1 MSSPHACTK
10 PAYQTVKSGQS
21 SICLTKS
28 LLFCA
33 IVAVGEVEVDQQHL
47 PEVDLREFWEWEAK
61 NETPPAKINIQRRDS
76 ESRTVLAHH
85 LGGPLGTACDGG
97 GKC

>member
-1 MSSPHACTK
+1 MSSPNACTK

-33 IVAVGEVEVDQQHL
+33 IVAVGEVEVDQQRV
-47 PEVDLREFWEWEAK
+47 PKVDLREFWEWEAK
-61 NETPPAKINIQRRDS
+61 NEAPQANMHTQRR
-76 ESRTVLAHH
+76 EILNRGLCLHTILVVL
-85 LGGPLGTACDGG
+85 
-97 GKC
+97 